1 MTLEEGENSKFGV
14 NTIINLAYIKRSRIS
29 LFGPRQNNLSNLEAY
44 SEPRQASKTECF
56 AKTVSG

>member
-1 MTLEEGENSKFGV
+1 MTFEEEENSKFGV
-14 NTIINLAYIKRSRIS
+14 NTIINLAYIKRSRGS
-29 LFGPRQNNLSNLEAY
+29 LQGPRQNNLSNLEAY